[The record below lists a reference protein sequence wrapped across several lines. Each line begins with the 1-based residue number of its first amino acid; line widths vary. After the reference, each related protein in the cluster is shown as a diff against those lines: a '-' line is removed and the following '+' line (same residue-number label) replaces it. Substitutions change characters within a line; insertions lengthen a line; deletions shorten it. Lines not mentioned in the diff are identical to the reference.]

1 MEPDSED
8 GMESD
13 SEGSQQAHGADREG
27 SQQAHGAD
35 RAIFVA
41 HTHDGDFGERLEDYG
56 PVSPASELR
65 DEFDHQRFLIYLR
78 VGPLWIRVRGV
89 LKESLRAYRGF
100 RSVRITP
107 MGRGI
112 PSGVNLSRLQVYG
125 PRVLADYAA
134 FPGARRW
141 SATPWQEAGQTIV
154 ALVMLNN
161 IQQVGNLT
169 ISISHIRYLCQPY
182 PCQPPNAAPPP
193 NENDEHSVKVF
204 LYWGRKLVRSYDV
217 LEFQEAALI
226 GRLMD
231 TSDAGVPPLLAF
243 VLAVVDVAGHAA
255 ARLVPYDTR
264 YFPHMQEDLAE
275 CWALWSSHS
284 ANGAGGFIG

>member
-1 MEPDSED
+1 
-8 GMESD
+8 
-13 SEGSQQAHGADREG
+13 
-27 SQQAHGAD
+27 
-35 RAIFVA
+35 
-41 HTHDGDFGERLEDYG
+41 
-56 PVSPASELR
+56 VSPASELR

-125 PRVLADYAA
+125 PRVLVDYAA

-217 LEFQEAALI
+217 LEFQETALYVKLVRKSDTMATSPLVTFTLSALNVAEHAPA
-226 GRLMD
+226 RLLPYNRGYDEYVADDMQECWKLWSG
-231 TSDAGVPPLLAF
+231 TRGNQAG
-243 VLAVVDVAGHAA
+243 AA
-255 ARLVPYDTR
+255 APAAGGAAAPAGFRLV
-264 YFPHMQEDLAE
+264 F
-275 CWALWSSHS
+275 
-284 ANGAGGFIG
+284 

>member
-1 MEPDSED
+1 
-8 GMESD
+8 MESD
-13 SEGSQQAHGADREG
+13 SDSGSSGMDDEGSQQAHGE
-27 SQQAHGAD
+27 D

-65 DEFDHQRFLIYLR
+65 DEFDHQRFLIHQR
-78 VGPLWIRVRGV
+78 VGPLWIRVRGM
-89 LKESLRAYRGF
+89 LKESLGTHRGF
-100 RSVRITP
+100 RSLRITP

-125 PRVLADYAA
+125 PRVLADYAV

-141 SATPWQEAGQTIV
+141 SATPWQEAGQTIIT
-154 ALVMLNN
+154 LLMLNN

-169 ISISHIRYLCQPY
+169 ISISHLRYLCQPY

-193 NENDEHSVKVF
+193 NQNDEHSVKVF
-204 LYWGRKLVRSYDV
+204 LYWGRKLVKSCDV

-231 TSDAGVPPLLAF
+231 TPDPAVPPLMAF
-243 VLAVVDVAGHAA
+243 VLSVVDVAGHAP

-264 YFPHMQEDLAE
+264 YLPHMREDVKE
-275 CWALWSSHS
+275 CWGLWSSHR
-284 ANGAGGFIG
+284 ANGAGGAGGAAGSPQA